1 MVEIHTLPKDGE
13 GGVLI
18 IATPTP
24 TPAPGPGRAAPTF
37 VPDAF
42 RSGGVLPTTN
52 LVTVSAHGR
61 QE

>member
-1 MVEIHTLPKDGE
+1 MVEIHTLPKNGE

-18 IATPTP
+18 IATPG
-24 TPAPGPGRAAPTF
+24 PATGTIRAAANF

-42 RSGGVLPTTN
+42 WAGGVLPTTT